1 LPDTDEIS
9 VLVVEDDAM
18 ARDWLQLALEDSR
31 TLPSR
36 TFAKLCVRGRAKT
49 VFEARRRRLL

>member
-18 ARDWLQLALEDSR
+18 ARDWLRLALEDSK

-36 TFAKLCVRGRAKT
+36 TFAKLCVRRRAKAAS
-49 VFEARRRRLL
+49 EARRRRVL